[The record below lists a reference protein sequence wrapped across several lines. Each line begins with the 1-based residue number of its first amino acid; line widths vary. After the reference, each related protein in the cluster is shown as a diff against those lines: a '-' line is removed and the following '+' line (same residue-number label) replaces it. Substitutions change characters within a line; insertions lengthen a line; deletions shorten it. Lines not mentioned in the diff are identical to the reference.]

1 MVYLPDN
8 DIWPLL
14 PPLVDLLKDEI
25 ARANLPDL
33 AKVMIAPGQD
43 VVIAD
48 AGCEPFGWV
57 HLRTTFP
64 SSTFPT
70 PDYTLR
76 GSCTSPLAGTVEV
89 GVVRCAPAITEDR
102 TGGLVLPSAVE
113 ESEAAKVQLADMA
126 AIRRAILRLRV
137 ESRVL
142 GPYTPF
148 GPQGG
153 VVGGLWSVTL
163 STV

>member
-14 PPLVDLLKDEI
+14 PPLVDLLNDEI
-25 ARANLPDL
+25 TKANLPAL
-33 AKVMIAPGQD
+33 ARVFVAPGQD

-48 AGCEPFGWV
+48 VGCEPFGWV
-57 HLRTTFP
+57 HLRSAFPSATFP
-64 SSTFPT
+64 A

-76 GSCTSPLAGTVEV
+76 GSCMSPLAGTVEV
-89 GVVRCAPAITEDR
+89 GVVRCAPAITDDR
-102 TGGLVLPSAVE
+102 TGGVMLPTSAE

-126 AIRRAILRLRV
+126 AIRRAILRSRA
-137 ESRVL
+137 ESKVL

-153 VVGGLWSVTL
+153 VVGGFWAVTL